1 MGVRLFAL
9 INPHL
14 VTVFEVVR
22 RLTSICSVDMS
33 HDSHFNPER
42 GMLTPKSYNSRAM
55 FPGWENR
62 VYDARI
68 DVWCVDDLTEG

>member
-1 MGVRLFAL
+1 M
-9 INPHL
+9 
-14 VTVFEVVR
+14 
-22 RLTSICSVDMS
+22 CSLDMS

-42 GMLTPKSYNSRAM
+42 VMLTPKLYNSRAM

-62 VYDARI
+62 VHNAQI